1 MDDKNP
7 TETLVDK
14 YMERVKKNL
23 PGWLKTKEEK
33 RAEILAEVEQQ
44 IWETAEELS
53 ETRKVTEDSVRRAL
67 VQLGSPKNILKEYQ
81 QRGTP
86 KVYISEEWWPY
97 YKSWMIGAFIV
108 VTLLHVAAFLYNVFM
123 VSVEGALASLNLYV
137 SLFWMFTV
145 ITVIFVVLS
154 TEGFLPKDLNLHPKK
169 PWKKEKVEGL
179 PISPEIGRPLKPILK
194 PTEVIVGGIFSCI
207 FGGLFFLLP
216 HLTIGVLIHPDFYLI
231 LRLGGVIII
240 AEGINDIGRGILGNE
255 AITGQ
260 QMTLIVSAILKIAAI
275 PVLFLILRRPEIFPI
290 IYYSGDAGKWSNM
303 QIPNEY
309 YKAFQNI
316 FGLIIIIQI
325 VLAIYS
331 IYKAGTLEKYK
342 LWQEVGRIQVK

>member
-1 MDDKNP
+1 MDDKP
-7 TETLVDK
+7 PRETLVDK
-14 YMERVKKNL
+14 YMERVKKKL
-23 PGWLKTKEEK
+23 PGWLGNNKEK
-33 RAEILAEVEQQ
+33 RTEILAEIEQR
-44 IWETAEELS
+44 IWEKAKENS
-53 ETRKVTEDSVRRAL
+53 ETRKATEDSVRRTL
-67 VQLGSPKNILKEYQ
+67 VQLGSPKNILKEYK

-97 YKSWMIGAFIV
+97 YTTWMIGAFIV
-108 VTLLHVAAFLYNVFM
+108 VTLLYVAAFLYNVFM
-123 VSVEGALASLNLYV
+123 VNVEGALASLNLYV

-145 ITVIFVVLS
+145 ITIIFVVLS
-154 TEGFLPKDLNLHPKK
+154 MEGFLPGDLNLHPKK
-169 PWKKEKVEGL
+169 PRKKEKIEGL
-179 PISPEIGRPLKPILK
+179 SISPEIGKPLKFILK

-207 FGGLFFLLP
+207 FGGLFVLLP
-216 HLTIGVLIHPDFYLI
+216 HLTIGGLIHPDFYLI
-231 LRLGGVIII
+231 LRLGGVIIV

-290 IYYSGDAGKWSNM
+290 IYYSGDAGKWSSM

-325 VLAIYS
+325 VIAIYS
-331 IYKAGTLEKYK
+331 VYKAGTLERHK
-342 LWQEVGRIQVK
+342 LWQEVGRIPVK